1 MQVIQLTSV
10 PPPTPV
16 PARVMIDASHDTLNP
31 WLRYS
36 RSNAP
41 SSSVGHLR
49 LRHERARLEHD
60 DRPAGVRQVRRDD
73 AATGPGAHDDHVRIE
88 HERLVGRAVRPAIAR
103 RSSGRIGVGS
113 GVTGSGTSSNP
124 IVARRGLTPVSPGS
138 A

>member
-1 MQVIQLTSV
+1 MHVIQLTSV

-36 RSNAP
+36 RSNAAEL
-41 SSSVGHLR
+41 VGRHLG

-60 DRPAGVRQVRRDD
+60 DRPAGMRQVRRHD
-73 AATGPGAHDDHVRIE
+73 AAARPGAHDDDVRVE
-88 HERLVGRAVRPAIAR
+88 DERLAARASGGDGPR

-113 GVTGSGTSSNP
+113 GVTGSGTTSKP
-124 IVARRGLTPVSPGS
+124 IAARRGLTPVSPGS